1 MSPLQSENN
10 ELKNHIDELTEKIN
24 EYNNIEEDLIK
35 YLFNII

>member
-1 MSPLQSENN
+1 MSPLQNENN

-24 EYNNIEEDLIK
+24 EYNNIEEDLKK